1 MSSGRESGFSK
12 KPVKSFLGSAICFS
26 GCPLILRT
34 GYMACNFGSSKM
46 YPPSQGSCDSLGRI
60 FAIMAKSLA
69 KPPETF
75 GARLRRFRATSGF
88 TLEQLGRKVGLSKR
102 MVAYYEIQGGTPSPE
117 QLAAFAKALGISADQ
132 LVGTAGAQAVDAPRG
147 GGEMRLWRRLRQIQQ
162 LPEDQRRA
170 VLKVLDGL
178 LGRVHSDAA

>member
-1 MSSGRESGFSK
+1 
-12 KPVKSFLGSAICFS
+12 
-26 GCPLILRT
+26 
-34 GYMACNFGSSKM
+34 
-46 YPPSQGSCDSLGRI
+46 
-60 FAIMAKSLA
+60 
-69 KPPETF
+69 
-75 GARLRRFRATSGF
+75 
-88 TLEQLGRKVGLSKR
+88 

>member
-1 MSSGRESGFSK
+1 
-12 KPVKSFLGSAICFS
+12 
-26 GCPLILRT
+26 
-34 GYMACNFGSSKM
+34 M
-46 YPPSQGSCDSLGRI
+46 YPLTHDFPDPLVKL

-69 KPPETF
+69 KAPETF
-75 GARLRRFRATSGF
+75 GTRLRRFRAASGF
-88 TLEQLGRKVGLSKR
+88 TLEQLGRKVGMSKR

-117 QLAAFAKALGISADQ
+117 QLAAFAKALGVSADQ
-132 LVGTAGAQAVDAPRG
+132 LVGATGAQAADAPRG

-178 LGRVHSDAA
+178 LGKTHSDAA

>member
-1 MSSGRESGFSK
+1 MYLPAHDFSD
-12 KPVKSFLGSAICFS
+12 PLG
-26 GCPLILRT
+26 
-34 GYMACNFGSSKM
+34 K
-46 YPPSQGSCDSLGRI
+46 I

-69 KPPETF
+69 KDPETF
-75 GARLRRFRATSGF
+75 GSRLRRFRVAGGF
-88 TLEQLGRKVGLSKR
+88 TLDQLGRRVGLSKR

-117 QLAAFAKALGISADQ
+117 QLAAFAKALGVSADQ
-132 LVGTAGAQAVDAPRG
+132 LVGASGTQPADAPRG

-178 LGRVHSDAA
+178 LKSHSDAA